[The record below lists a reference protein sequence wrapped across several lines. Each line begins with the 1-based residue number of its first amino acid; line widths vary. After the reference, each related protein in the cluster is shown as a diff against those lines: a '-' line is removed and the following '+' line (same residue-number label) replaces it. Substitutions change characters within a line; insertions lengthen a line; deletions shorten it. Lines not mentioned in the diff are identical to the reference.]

1 MSHKT
6 SDTKAEEANIAEAA
20 EKTGLLIRALQS
32 RLQDWSGDRVAQPQD
47 ETFDETSTEET
58 PEDLEKQLQEFFER
72 EAGGGANRQSLLN
85 EIRNRVIDGVVDRIM
100 LEWDHPQRGAATPLE
115 SQVIERLI
123 RRVLERLNA
132 AGLTR

>member
-32 RLQDWSGDRVAQPQD
+32 RLQDWSGDRAAHPQD